1 VINNYFMPTRVISG
15 DGCIGAFASELKP
28 FGKTAML
35 VTGATSAKKNG
46 SLDDVTAALA
56 KNGQT
61 YFVYDKVKSNPTVPC
76 VYEGA
81 AEAKRGGADFII
93 AVGGGSPI
101 DAAKVM
107 ALLAC
112 RDIPESELF
121 SGNYGNCAL
130 PIIAVPTTAG
140 TGSEV
145 TPYSILT
152 NDKAETKTSVA
163 TPLIFPKIAFLDA
176 KYLMGLPRDTM
187 VNTVIDAL
195 SHAIEG
201 MLSVRAGVLSDS
213 LASCAVK
220 KIISACGDLEK
231 GSLSKEQYADL
242 LYASTLAGMVIA
254 NTGTTV
260 VHAMGYSLT
269 YYKEISHGRAT
280 GLLLGRYLEFVR
292 GKAPALCDK
301 VCAAAGIK
309 DEKEII
315 KKLAVLLG
323 KPEQLTGAEISH
335 YSAKA
340 AVSKNIQNG
349 LIPISQSEIE
359 TIFKDSMTLSN

>member
-1 VINNYFMPTRVISG
+1 VINNFLMPTRIISG
-15 DGCIGAFASELKP
+15 DGCIDAFAAELKP

-35 VTGATSAKKNG
+35 VTGSTSAKKNG
-46 SLDDVTAALA
+46 SLDDVTAALT
-56 KNGQT
+56 KNGQA

-76 VYEGA
+76 AYEGA
-81 AEAKRGGADFII
+81 AAAKRGGADFIVAI
-93 AVGGGSPI
+93 GGGSPM

-107 ALLAC
+107 ALLAR
-112 RDIPESELF
+112 RDMPESELF
-121 SGNYGNCAL
+121 SGDYGNSAL

-145 TPYSILT
+145 THYSILT
-152 NDKAETKTSVA
+152 NDKAETKTIIA
-163 TPLIFPKIAFLDA
+163 TPLFFPKIAFLDA
-176 KYLMGLPRDTM
+176 KYIIGLPRDTM
-187 VNTVIDAL
+187 INTVIDAL

-201 MLSVRAGVLSDS
+201 MLSVRAGMLSDT

-220 KIISACGDLEK
+220 TIISSCDDLEK
-231 GSLSKEQYADL
+231 GSLTKAQYAGL

-269 YYKEISHGRAT
+269 YYKDISHGRAN
-280 GLLLGRYLEFVR
+280 GLLLGRYLDFVR

-301 VCAAAGIK
+301 ICAAAGLK
-309 DEKEII
+309 DEKDIN
-315 KKLAVLLG
+315 KKLASLLG

-340 AVSKNIQNG
+340 AVTKNIQNG

-359 TIFKDSMTLSN
+359 TIYKDSMTLSN

>member
-1 VINNYFMPTRVISG
+1 MYNNYLMPTRIISG
-15 DGCIGAFASELKP
+15 DGCINAFASELKP

-35 VTGATSAKKNG
+35 VTGSASAKKNG
-46 SLDDVTAALA
+46 SLDDVTAALT

-76 VYEGA
+76 AYDGGEA
-81 AEAKRGGADFII
+81 AKRGGADFIVAI
-93 AVGGGSPI
+93 GGGSPM
-101 DAAKVM
+101 DAAKAM

-121 SGNYGNCAL
+121 SGDYGNRAL

-145 TPYSILT
+145 TQYSILT
-152 NDKAETKTSVA
+152 NDKAETKTSIA

-176 KYLMGLPRDTM
+176 KYIMGLPRDTM
-187 VNTVIDAL
+187 INTVADAL

-201 MLSVRAGVLSDS
+201 MLSVRAGVFSDT
-213 LASCAVK
+213 LASSSAK
-220 KIISACGDLEK
+220 TIISCCNDLEK
-231 GSLSKEQYADL
+231 GSLTKEQYSSL

-269 YYKEISHGRAT
+269 YYKDISHGRAN
-280 GLLLGRYLEFVR
+280 GLLLGRYLEYVR
-292 GKAPALCDK
+292 DKAPALCGK
-301 VCAAAGIK
+301 ICTAADLK
-309 DEKEII
+309 DEKEL
-315 KKLAVLLG
+315 KTKLASLLG

-340 AVSKNIQNG
+340 AVSKNMQNC
-349 LIPISQSEIE
+349 LVPISQSEIE
-359 TIFKDSMTLSN
+359 TVYRDSMTL

>member
-1 VINNYFMPTRVISG
+1 MYNNYLMPTRIISG
-15 DGCIGAFASELKP
+15 DGCIDAFAAELKP

-35 VTGATSAKKNG
+35 VTGSTSAKKNG
-46 SLDDVTAALA
+46 SLDDVTAALT

-61 YFVYDKVKSNPTVPC
+61 YFIYDKVKSNPTISC
-76 VYEGA
+76 VYEGG
-81 AEAKRGGADFII
+81 AEAKRTGADFIVAI
-93 AVGGGSPI
+93 GGGSPM

-107 ALLAC
+107 ALIAC

-176 KYLMGLPRDTM
+176 KYLMDLPRDTM

-195 SHAIEG
+195 SHSIEG
-201 MLSVRAGVLSDS
+201 MLSVRAGVFSDTP
-213 LASCAVK
+213 ASCAVK
-220 KIISACGDLEK
+220 TIISSFDDLEK
-231 GSLSKEQYADL
+231 GSLTKAQYADL

-269 YYKEISHGRAT
+269 YYKNISHGRAN
-280 GLLLGRYLEFVR
+280 GLLLGRYLEYVR
-292 GKAPALCDK
+292 DKAPALCDK
-301 VCAAAGIK
+301 ICAAAGLK

-315 KKLAVLLG
+315 IKLAALLG

-359 TIFKDSMTLSN
+359 TIFRDSMTLL

>member
-1 VINNYFMPTRVISG
+1 MYNNYLMPTRVISG
-15 DGCIGAFASELKP
+15 GGCIDAFAAELKP
-28 FGKTAML
+28 FGKTAMI
-35 VTGATSAKKNG
+35 VTGSTSAKKNG

-61 YFVYDKVKSNPTVPC
+61 YFIYDKVKSNPTVPC
-76 VYEGA
+76 VYEGG
-81 AEAKRGGADFII
+81 AEAKRKGADFIVAI
-93 AVGGGSPI
+93 GGGSPM

-121 SGNYGNCAL
+121 SGDYGNRAL
-130 PIIAVPTTAG
+130 PVIAVPTTAG

-145 TPYSILT
+145 THYSIIT
-152 NDKAETKTSVA
+152 NDIAETKTIIA
-163 TPLIFPKIAFLDA
+163 TPLIFPKIAFLDS
-176 KYLMGLPRDTM
+176 KYLMDLPRDTM
-187 VNTVIDAL
+187 INTVIDAL

-201 MLSVRAGVLSDS
+201 MLSVRAGMFSDT
-213 LASCAVK
+213 LASCAAK
-220 KIISACGDLEK
+220 TIISFCDDLEK
-231 GSLSKEQYADL
+231 GSLTKAQYDGL
-242 LYASTLAGMVIA
+242 LYSSTLAGMVIA

-269 YYKEISHGRAT
+269 YYKDISHGRAN

-292 GKAPALCDK
+292 DKSPVLCDK
-301 VCAAAGIK
+301 ICAAAEIK
-309 DEKEII
+309 DEKEI
-315 KKLAVLLG
+315 KTKLAFLLG

-359 TIFKDSMTLSN
+359 TIYRDSITLL